1 MINLEMLFICLSIT
15 NRNKVMSRIKP
26 SMAATQGRF
35 GNPRICTVSHQ
46 AALLSSQL
54 SDTNYQI
61 LGTGISWVDI
71 NRDPS
76 GRVQARV
83 AVNVTI

>member
-1 MINLEMLFICLSIT
+1 
-15 NRNKVMSRIKP
+15 MSRIKP

-35 GNPRICTVSHQ
+35 GNPRICTVFPSHQ
-46 AALLSSQL
+46 AALLSSQS

-71 NRDPS
+71 NHYPS

-83 AVNVTI
+83 AVIVTISPPRIQQNSSSLDV